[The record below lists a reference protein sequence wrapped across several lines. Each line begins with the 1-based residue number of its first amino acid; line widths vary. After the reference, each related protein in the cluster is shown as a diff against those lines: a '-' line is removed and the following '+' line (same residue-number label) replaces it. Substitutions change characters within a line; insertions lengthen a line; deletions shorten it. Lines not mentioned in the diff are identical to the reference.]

1 MESKNVFHRIINAPA
16 GSFFL
21 FGPRGTGKSTWLRR
35 EFQDAHFI
43 DLLEEARYQGYLR
56 DAGLFASEIRA
67 LPAEKTVVVDEVQR
81 LPWLLNEIHR
91 AIEERRTKFVLC
103 GSSARK
109 LRTGGVN
116 LLAGRALYRTMHPF
130 LPEEIPGFDLDLALG
145 QGTLPVIVGSSSPSE
160 ALEAYVHAY
169 LKQEIQAE
177 ALVRNLPGFARFLPV
192 AALFHGQTLNLAGL
206 ARDAGV
212 SRSTIQG
219 YLEILEDTLLAFRL
233 PAFEGKLRVRER
245 RHPKLYLT
253 DPGLVRA
260 LKRATGEPAPD
271 ELGHLFEGFVAQ
283 VLRAYRDYRNLFD
296 DWFYWASGTARGT
309 EVDFLLHRGESRV
322 AVEVKAG
329 TGAPDNAAL
338 KGLRALAAGIAIDR
352 RILVYRGTLR
362 LRTEDGIDVLPAR
375 DFFEELAGGRLFGV

>member
-1 MESKNVFHRIINAPA
+1 M

-21 FGPRGTGKSTWLRR
+21 FGPRGTGKSTWLR
-35 EFQDAHFI
+35 QTYKDAHFI
-43 DLLEEARYQGYLR
+43 DLLDETRFQGYLR
-56 DAGLFASEIRA
+56 DASLFASEIRA
-67 LPAEKTVVVDEVQR
+67 LPAGKTVIVDEVQR

-91 AIEERRTKFVLC
+91 AIEERKTTFVLC

-116 LLAGRALYRTMHPF
+116 LLAGRALFRTMHPF
-130 LPEEIPGFDLDLALG
+130 VPEEIPDFHLDAALR
-145 QGTLPVIVGSSSPSE
+145 QGTLPVILGSPSPAE
-160 ALEAYVHAY
+160 ALEAYVYTY

-192 AALFHGQTLNLAGL
+192 AALFHGQTLNLAAL

-212 SRSTIQG
+212 SRSTVQG

-233 PAFEGKLRVRER
+233 TAFEGKLRVRER

-260 LKRATGEPAPD
+260 MKRAAGEPAPD

-283 VLRAYRDYRNLFD
+283 VLRAYRDYRGLFD

-309 EVDFLLHRGESRV
+309 EVDFLLRKGERRV
-322 AVEVKAG
+322 AVEVKVG
-329 TGAPDNAAL
+329 TGAPDNASL
-338 KGLRALAAGIAIDR
+338 KGLRAIAAGIGIDR
-352 RILVYRGTLR
+352 SILVYRGALR
-362 LRTEDGIDVLPAR
+362 LRTEDGIDVLPAN
-375 DFFEELAGGRLFGV
+375 DFFDELAADRLFGG